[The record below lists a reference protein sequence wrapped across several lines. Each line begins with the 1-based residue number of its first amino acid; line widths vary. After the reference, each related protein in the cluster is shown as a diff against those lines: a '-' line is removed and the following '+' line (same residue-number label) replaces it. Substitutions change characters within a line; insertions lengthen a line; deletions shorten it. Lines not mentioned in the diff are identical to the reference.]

1 MIRIIKGTYGLRV
14 EGNIIPMGPGSEP
27 FSVDKDRESE
37 LVSAGIAEYVEV
49 ETPVVEEPAE
59 AVEETA
65 EVEAAEEPVERQE
78 RPYNRNGKKHRR

>member
-37 LVSAGIAEYVEV
+37 LVGAGIAEYVEV
-49 ETPVVEEPAE
+49 ETPVVEKPAE

-78 RPYNRNGKKHRR
+78 RPYRNGKKHRR